1 MNMFKGLLGNLGEEG
16 GQGGASGGEGA
27 PKDQN
32 AQMNDLFK
40 QFTSFLQE
48 SEGQPG
54 DEGFKGALDSVVK
67 EIISKDS
74 LYGPMKNLKEAYPG
88 WLEEN
93 WQSLSDE
100 DLERYNNQLDKVTEI
115 CDLFERPEPK
125 EDEKADKKE
134 DQEGESEKKEEGE
147 QKGASKKEEDKPEVF
162 DLLS

>member
-1 MNMFKGLLGNLGEEG
+1 
-16 GQGGASGGEGA
+16 
-27 PKDQN
+27 
-32 AQMNDLFK
+32 MNDLFK

-115 CDLFERPEPK
+115 CDLFERPASK
-125 EDEKADKKE
+125 ED
-134 DQEGESEKKEEGE
+134 
-147 QKGASKKEEDKPEVF
+147 
-162 DLLS
+162 